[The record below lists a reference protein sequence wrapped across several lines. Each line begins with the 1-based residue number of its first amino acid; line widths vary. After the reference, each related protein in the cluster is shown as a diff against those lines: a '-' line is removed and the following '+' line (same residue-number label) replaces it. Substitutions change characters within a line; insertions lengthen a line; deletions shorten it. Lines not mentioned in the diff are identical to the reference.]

1 LSQPDLLD
9 AATVDAWLAS
19 HSAWSVIDR
28 HLVRDIRTKNYPS
41 AVEILA
47 AQVELAQRL
56 DHHPV
61 VTVGYATLRFEIWTH
76 VSGGLTQLDLDYAQ
90 ALDELVSTHFSD
102 VVITT

>member
-1 LSQPDLLD
+1 MNKPDLLD
-9 AATVDAWLAS
+9 DATVDAWLTS
-19 HSAWSVIDR
+19 HSTWTVSDG
-28 HLVRDIRTKNYPS
+28 HLVRDIRTTNYPS

-47 AQVELAQRL
+47 SQVELAQRL

-61 VTVGYATLRFEIWTH
+61 VTVTYSGARFELWTH

-90 ALDELVSTHFSD
+90 ALDELVSTQFSD